1 MEKENDQLQDENK
14 IEKESPAKRRILL
27 KVAYDGSAYNGFAYL
42 ENANTIE
49 GTINSAIHK
58 LTGEKTEVIGAS
70 RTDAGVHAYGNVVVF
85 DTTSTVPAESFY
97 MALNSKLPDDIRIME
112 SFEVPGDFHPRKCR
126 SEKTYEYRILNTKL
140 PVPTKRLY
148 YWHCSYDL
156 DAELMNDAG
165 KNMEGEHDFS
175 SFCASGSQA
184 LTHVRTIKS
193 VDVVRDGDIISIKV
207 VGNGFLYNM
216 VRIIAGTLMEVGRG
230 KIAPEAVKDIIEA
243 CDRTKA
249 GPTAPPQGLFLV
261 KYEFSDGFVLT
272 NSTK

>member
-1 MEKENDQLQDENK
+1 MEKENTHLGSENK
-14 IEKESPAKRRILL
+14 IEKAMPVKRRILL
-27 KVAYDGSAYNGFAYL
+27 KVAYDGSAYSGFAYL

-49 GTINSAIHK
+49 GTINTAIEK

-85 DTTSTVPAESFY
+85 DTASTVPAESFY
-97 MALNSKLPDDIRIME
+97 MALNSKLPNDIRIME

-140 PVPTKRLY
+140 PIPTKRQY

-156 DAELMNDAG
+156 DEKLMNDAG
-165 KNMEGEHDFS
+165 KYMEGEHDFS

-193 VDVVRDGDIISIKV
+193 VDVARDGDVITIRV

-261 KYEFSDGFVLT
+261 KYEFPDGFILT